1 MRAIG
6 YDGLVKCLVRLD
18 VKAKQE
24 SALQVQAAAEQLQ
37 EEVARLKAEAA
48 EAGNGVGMCRHG
60 CCSWPMRG
68 VRNGNMQGVG
78 TESTSSR
85 CGGTSLTCY

>member
-6 YDGLVKCLVRLD
+6 YDGLVKRLVRLD

-48 EAGNGVGMCRHG
+48 EAGWCRHVSAWLLQLANAW
-60 CCSWPMRG
+60 CVQRKHA
-68 VRNGNMQGVG
+68 
-78 TESTSSR
+78 R
-85 CGGTSLTCY
+85 CRH

>member
-6 YDGLVKCLVRLD
+6 YDGLVKRLVRLD

-24 SALQVQAAAEQLQ
+24 SSLQVQAAAEQLQ

-68 VRNGNMQGVG
+68 ECAMENA
-78 TESTSSR
+78 R
-85 CGGTSLTCY
+85 CRH